1 MEGPDHAA
9 SLELENF
16 KSMVKGIREIDVALG
31 NENKKY
37 ISQGEM
43 INKENLSK
51 SIVAK
56 KDLKKGDFIKMKD
69 LDFKS
74 PGQGLP
80 VYEYKK
86 LIGKKFLEILIK
98 MIFL

>member
-1 MEGPDHAA
+1 
-9 SLELENF
+9 
-16 KSMVKGIREIDVALG
+16 
-31 NENKKY
+31 
-37 ISQGEM
+37 
-43 INKENLSK
+43 
-51 SIVAK
+51 
-56 KDLKKGDFIKMKD
+56 MKD

-98 MIFL
+98 MIFFINQIF